1 MNAAAAVKEP
11 IITAAPEPAAAEAA
25 ANTAAAAPAFIPRA
39 SRPHIIGVY
48 GAAWAQQRPV
58 AARPRPVNPWLGL

>member
-1 MNAAAAVKEP
+1 MNAATAVKEA
-11 IITAAPEPAAAEAA
+11 ITDAAPEPAAAEAA
-25 ANTAAAAPAFIPRA
+25 ANAAAAPAFIPRA